1 MTAQVKTVAEL
12 KVESYTDVVG
22 PEVPMLGP
30 LADGGVLIAT
40 TANGCWG
47 PMITPEMKSGH
58 EVTQPVAVA
67 GAQVGDAVALTIRRV
82 ALRSRAT
89 ASGTDTAIPARCH
102 GDPFVA
108 PVCPGCGKTNPPSYV
123 KGTGLQAIRC
133 KACDAE
139 VLPFKIPNG
148 YTMVFDEGQAIGLTV
163 NKAVAER
170 IALKSQD
177 YSGLPSASQQHSVL
191 VLALADLS
199 GILAR
204 VRPMIGN
211 IGTSPGVTMPSSH
224 NAGDF
229 GQFLV
234 GAPHDLSLPQAML
247 GQRTDGHMDI
257 DSVGEGTVVICPVKV
272 PGAGIYVGDVHAMQG
287 DGEIAGHTTD
297 VAAEV
302 TLEVSLIKGLDIDG
316 PVLLP
321 KSEDLP
327 PLARPYSK
335 DEMAKGSQLAQAM
348 GVELQATVVPVQV
361 VGSGADLA
369 AAVSNGIERLAK
381 MAGIGADEIR
391 NRITI
396 TGGIEIG
403 RLPGVVQV
411 TALLPLARMDQ
422 LGLGKIYRRQYGL

>member
-1 MTAQVKTVAEL
+1 MAAQSTAVSELRVA
-12 KVESYTDVVG
+12 SFTDVVG
-22 PEVPMLGP
+22 PDVPMLGP

-82 ALRSRAT
+82 TIRSAAT
-89 ASGTDTAIPARCH
+89 ASGTDAGVPARCH
-102 GDPFVA
+102 GDPYVA
-108 PVCPGCGKTNPPSYV
+108 PVCPQCGKENPASYV
-123 KGTGLQAIRC
+123 KGIGLQAIRC

-139 VLPFKIPNG
+139 VLPFQVPNG
-148 YTMVFDEGQAIGLTV
+148 YTMVFDADRKVGLTV
-163 NKAVAER
+163 NRAAAEQ
-170 IALKSQD
+170 IARHSAE
-177 YSGLPSASQQHSVL
+177 YSGLPTASRQHSVL
-191 VLALADLS
+191 VLALGDLP

-211 IGTSPGVTMPSSH
+211 LGTAPAVTMPSSH

-234 GAPHDLSLPQAML
+234 GAPHGLALPQAGL
-247 GQRTDGHMDI
+247 DSRTDGHMDV
-257 DSVGEGTVVICPVKV
+257 DSVGAGSVVICPVKV

-297 VAAEV
+297 VAGEV
-302 TLEVSLIKGLDIDG
+302 ELQVSVIKGLELAG

-321 KSEDLP
+321 RKEDLP

-335 DEMAKGSQLAQAM
+335 GELATGRRLARSF
-348 GVELQATVVPVQV
+348 GVDLPGPLAPVQV
-361 VGSGADLA
+361 VGSGADLT
-369 AAVSNGIERLAK
+369 AAVNNGVERLARL
-381 MAGIGADEIR
+381 AGATTDEIR
-391 NRITI
+391 NRITL

-411 TALLPLARMDQ
+411 TALLPLARLDQ
-422 LGLGKIYRRQYGL
+422 LGLGDFYRKQYGL

>member
-1 MTAQVKTVAEL
+1 MTAQAQAVTEL

-22 PEVPMLGP
+22 PGVPMLGP
-30 LADGGVLIAT
+30 VADGGVLIAT

-82 ALRSRAT
+82 VVRSKAT
-89 ASGTDTAIPARCH
+89 ASGTDTGIPVRCH
-102 GDPFVA
+102 GDPYVA
-108 PVCPGCGKTNPPSYV
+108 AVCPSCGKKNPPSYV

-133 KACDAE
+133 KECDAE
-139 VLPFKIPNG
+139 VLPFNVPNG
-148 YTMVFDEGQAIGLTV
+148 YTMVFDEGRAIGLTV

-170 IALKSQD
+170 IALNSED
-177 YSGLPSASQQHSVL
+177 YSGLPPASQQHSVL
-191 VLALADLS
+191 VLALADLV
-199 GILAR
+199 GILTR

-211 IGTSPGVTMPSSH
+211 IGTVPAVTMPSSH

-234 GAPHDLSLPQAML
+234 DAPHDLGLPQAML
-247 GQRTDGHMDI
+247 GQRTDGHMDV

-287 DGEIAGHTTD
+287 DGEVAGHTTD

-302 TLEVSLIKGLDIDG
+302 VLQVSLIKGLDIDG
-316 PVLLP
+316 PMLLP
-321 KSEDLP
+321 RKEDLP

-335 DEMAKGSQLAQAM
+335 DELAKGSQLAQAL
-348 GVELQATVVPVQV
+348 GVELQGTVVPVQV
-361 VGSGADLA
+361 VGSGADLT

-381 MAGIGADEIR
+381 VAGTSTEEIR

-411 TALLPLARMDQ
+411 TALLPLARIDQ
-422 LGLGKIYRRQYGL
+422 LGLGEIYRRQYGL